1 MAHSNKETL
10 SIVWC
15 DNGNTDGKFTE
26 GLVYTLIHAPSVGV
40 PVNNAIR
47 VQGNQIARQR
57 QAAIEMWQKVGTD
70 WALWVDSDIVLTKEM
85 LKTLWDTADKMVRPV
100 VSGVYFVSK
109 NMEGS
114 LMQPMPCIFNE
125 TGNEFEITYLHP
137 LPKNQVVPVDN
148 AGMGLVLMHKTV
160 LQRLNEKFP
169 GDFWFGEN
177 KERGD
182 KFIGEDIAF
191 FRKVKAAGIPVH
203 AHTGV
208 LAKHMKRFAFDEAY
222 YNLFWA
228 AVEHAERR
236 ERESTKEQQA

>member
-26 GLVYTLIHAPSVGV
+26 GLVYTLIHAPLIGV

-57 QAAIEMWQKVGTD
+57 QAAIEMWEKVNTD
-70 WALWVDSDIVLTKEM
+70 WALWVDSDIVLTKEI
-85 LKTLWDTADKMVRPV
+85 LKMLWDTADKIARPI
-100 VSGVYFVSK
+100 VSGVYFISK

-114 LMQPMPCIFNE
+114 LMQPMPVLFNE
-125 TGNEFEITYLHP
+125 TGNEYEVKHLHP
-137 LPKNQVVPVDN
+137 LPVNQIVKIDN
-148 AGMGLVLMHKTV
+148 AGMGLVLMHKSV
-160 LQRLNEKFP
+160 LKSLNEKFP
-169 GDFWFGEN
+169 GEFWFGEN
-177 KERGD
+177 NERGE

-191 FRKVKAAGIPVH
+191 FRKIKAAGIPVH
-203 AHTGV
+203 AHTGALV
-208 LAKHMKRFAFDEAY
+208 KHMKRFAFDEAY

-228 AVEHAERR
+228 AVEHTERMK
-236 ERESTKEQQA
+236 RESTKEQQA

>member
-1 MAHSNKETL
+1 MAHSNKEML

-15 DNGNTDGKFTE
+15 DNGTTDGKFTE
-26 GLVYTLIHAPSVGV
+26 GLVYTLIHAASVGV

-57 QAAIEMWQKVGTD
+57 QAAIEMWQQVNTD

-85 LKTLWDTADKMVRPV
+85 LKTLWDTADKVARPV
-100 VSGVYFVSK
+100 VSGVYFISK

-114 LMQPMPCIFNE
+114 LMQ
-125 TGNEFEITYLHP
+125 
-137 LPKNQVVPVDN
+137 VDN
-148 AGMGLVLMHKTV
+148 AGMGLVLMHKSV
-160 LQRLNEKFP
+160 LKSLNEKFP

-177 KERGD
+177 NERGE

-208 LAKHMKRFAFDEAY
+208 IAKHMKRFAFDDAY
-222 YNLFWA
+222 YNLYWA
-228 AVEHAERR
+228 AVEAAERR